1 MKKILFSLLC
11 LAVAASQAMGQAKKP
26 TIMVVP
32 SDAWCNENGY
42 VQTYDDMGVSKTVS
56 DYKAALTS
64 DMDLKLVIA
73 KINELMADRGF
84 PLKDMEATLANI
96 ERAQAE
102 EMAIVSKTSGSSV
115 AESLLDRLRRVAKAD
130 IIIEIGWTLT
140 QQGPRNTLTYVM
152 RGMDSYSNKQI
163 AGSSGA
169 SQPSISAAT
178 VSLLEEAVLSRIDE
192 FNDRLQAH
200 FDDMFENGREVALD
214 LRVFDN
220 GSGIDFE
227 SEYGDMELCEIID
240 EWMAA
245 NTVMGRFTK
254 LDGTET
260 RISYDQVR
268 IPLFKENGTAMDTE
282 GWARQLRNVL
292 RKEPYLIPVKVVP
305 NGLGRCTLILGEK

>member
-1 MKKILFSLLC
+1 
-11 LAVAASQAMGQAKKP
+11 MGQAKKP

-32 SDAWCNENGY
+32 SDTWCNTHGY

-56 DYKAALTS
+56 DYKAALTNS
-64 DMDLKLVIA
+64 MDLKLIIA

-84 PLKDMEATLANI
+84 PLKDMESTMSSI
-96 ERAQAE
+96 ERMQAE
-102 EMAIVSKTSGSSV
+102 EMAIVSKTSGSQV

-130 IIIEIGWTLT
+130 IIIEIGWNITH
-140 QQGPRNTLTYVM
+140 QGPRSTLTYMM
-152 RGMDSYSNKQI
+152 RGLDSYSNKQI

-169 SQPSISAAT
+169 STPTISAEP
-178 VSLLEEAVLSRIDE
+178 VVLLEEAVLSRIDE
-192 FNDRLQAH
+192 FNDRLQSH
-200 FDDMFENGREVALD
+200 FEDMFTNGREVALD

-220 GSGIDFE
+220 GSDIDFE
-227 SEYGDMELCEIID
+227 KEYDGMELCEIID
-240 EWMAA
+240 EWMEE

-254 LDGTET
+254 LDATET

-268 IPLFKENGTAMDTE
+268 IPLFKENGAAMDTE

>member
-1 MKKILFSLLC
+1 
-11 LAVAASQAMGQAKKP
+11 MGQAKKP

-32 SDAWCNENGY
+32 SDTWCNTHGY

-56 DYKAALTS
+56 DYKAALTNS
-64 DMDLKLVIA
+64 MDLKLIIA

-84 PLKDMEATLANI
+84 PLKDMESTMSSI
-96 ERAQAE
+96 ERVQAE
-102 EMAIVSKTSGSSV
+102 EMAIVSKTSGSQV

-130 IIIEIGWTLT
+130 IIIEIGWNITH
-140 QQGPRNTLTYVM
+140 QGPRSTLTYMM
-152 RGMDSYSNKQI
+152 RGLDSYSNKQI

-169 SQPSISAAT
+169 STPTISAEP
-178 VSLLEEAVLSRIDE
+178 VVLLEEAVLSRIDE
-192 FNDRLQAH
+192 FNDRLQSH
-200 FDDMFENGREVALD
+200 FEDMFTNGREVALD

-220 GSGIDFE
+220 GSDIDFE
-227 SEYGDMELCEIID
+227 KEYDGMELCEIID
-240 EWMAA
+240 EWMEE

-254 LDGTET
+254 LDATET

-268 IPLFKENGTAMDTE
+268 IPLFKENGAAMDTE

>member
-42 VQTYDDMGVSKTVS
+42 VQTYDDMGISKTVS